1 MEKQSATI
9 TVELVDG
16 TMYRI
21 DLDRCCNVEA
31 CLLEPKAKSACSGKQ
46 VDTDRAH
53 CGS

>member
-1 MEKQSATI
+1 M
-9 TVELVDG
+9 DG
-16 TMYRI
+16 TVNRI
-21 DLDRCCNVEA
+21 DLDSGGNIEA

>member
-1 MEKQSATI
+1 MYS
-9 TVELVDG
+9 TVN
-16 TMYRI
+16 RI
-21 DLDRCCNVEA
+21 DFDSGGNIEA